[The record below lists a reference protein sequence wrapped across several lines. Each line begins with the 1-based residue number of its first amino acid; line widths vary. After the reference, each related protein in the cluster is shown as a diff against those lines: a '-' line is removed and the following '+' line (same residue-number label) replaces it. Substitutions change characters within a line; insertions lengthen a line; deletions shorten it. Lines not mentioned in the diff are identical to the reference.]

1 MAQAPRSGLFQYL
14 KWGAVS
20 ANTSAGV
27 VDGGDLN
34 INPDLR
40 VRLGIGG
47 TEIRKGGVVV
57 PMGTATAYITDT
69 NQALFGAAGIRASYP
84 RGALTDYEFEGGLDE
99 FAILY
104 HDAIITDW
112 SINYSRGDGLKGTVN
127 WGALGVG
134 YNATGGS
141 MTEET
146 AESLEDYEF
155 VIEYE
160 SNQYYVN
167 ELSISG
173 ANNVTF
179 LTSGNTKTAGQRR
192 LPTHYVVGAEEL
204 TVGLSTDIPL
214 PLSGMNMYEDCIPGN
229 LGIVATGTGCD
240 NTAVITLTNL
250 APSEAVQMS
259 FVDASTEAGFGYGF
273 RGSSWD
279 GSFAWS
285 WT

>member
-14 KWGAVS
+14 KWGASS

-69 NQALFGAAGIRASYP
+69 NQALFGEAGIRASYP
-84 RGALTDYEFEGGLDE
+84 RGALTTYEFEGGLAE

-104 HDAIITDW
+104 SDAVLTDW
-112 SINYSRGDGLKGTVN
+112 SITYSRGDGLKGSVN

-141 MTEET
+141 MTEEVN
-146 AESLEDYEF
+146 ESLEDYEF
-155 VIEYE
+155 VIEFE
-160 SNQYYVN
+160 DNQYYVN
-167 ELSISG
+167 ELAISG

-179 LTSGNTKTAGQRR
+179 LTSGNTKAAGQRR
-192 LPTHYVVGAEEL
+192 LATHYVVGAEEL

-214 PLSGMNMYEDCIPGN
+214 PLSGMKMYEDCMPGD
-229 LGIVATGTGCD
+229 LGIVATGTGCA
-240 NTAVITLTNL
+240 NSVVITLTDL

-259 FVDASTEAGFGYGF
+259 FVDTSTEVGFGYGF
-273 RGSSWD
+273 RGSSWG
-279 GSFAWS
+279 GSFAWN

>member
-14 KWGAVS
+14 LWGASS

-69 NQALFGAAGIRASYP
+69 NQALFGEAGIRASYP
-84 RGALTDYEFEGGLDE
+84 RGDLATYEFEGGLDE

-104 HDAIITDW
+104 SDAIVTDW

-134 YNATGGS
+134 YNAIGGS

-155 VIEYE
+155 VIEYQGE
-160 SNQYYVN
+160 EYYVN

-179 LTSGNTKTAGQRR
+179 LTSGNTKVAGQRR

-214 PLSGMNMYEDCIPGN
+214 PLSGMKMYEDCMPGD
-229 LGIVATGTGCD
+229 LGIVATGTGCA

-259 FVDASTEAGFGYGF
+259 FVDVSTEAGFGYGF